1 MTRPLRLQFPGAL
14 YHVTSRG
21 NRRGRIYHDNTDRRI
36 WLEILASVCE
46 RHHCVIHSF
55 CQMNNH
61 YHLMIETVEPNLSN
75 AMRQLNG
82 RYGQHFNQRHDLVG
96 HVLQG
101 RYKAILVQK
110 ESYLLELSRYIAL
123 NPVRARL
130 VQSPDDWHWSSHYLI
145 DKSNPPA
152 WLECEWLLSHF
163 GSARQQAVAAYRAFV
178 VAGIGRASPLA
189 ATRYQVLLGDETFIA
204 QYQFLQQSEKL
215 AETSR
220 AQRGAVTWSLDEYQ
234 RRYKDRNEA
243 MAHAYRSTAFTMP
256 QIATA
261 FAVSVK
267 TVSRAVAAF
276 ECSLNHA
283 TLPR

>member
-1 MTRPLRLQFPGAL
+1 
-14 YHVTSRG
+14 VTSRG
-21 NRRGRIYHDNTDRRI
+21 NRRGLIYHDNTDRRI
-36 WLEILASVCE
+36 WLEVLASVCE

-61 YHLMIETVEPNLSN
+61 YHLMIETVEPNLSY

-82 RYGQHFNQRHDLVG
+82 HYGQYFNKRHGLVG

-130 VQSPDDWHWSSHYLI
+130 VQSPNDWRWSSHYLI
-145 DKSNPPA
+145 DKNNPPT
-152 WLECEWLLSHF
+152 WLECDWLLSHF
-163 GSARQQAVAAYRAFV
+163 GNVRQQAVVAYRAFV
-178 VAGIGRASPLA
+178 LAGIGRASPLT
-189 ATRYQVLLGDETFIA
+189 ATRHQVLLGDETFIA
-204 QYQFLQQSEKL
+204 RHQFLQQSEKL
-215 AETSR
+215 VETSR

-234 RRYKDRNEA
+234 TRYEDRNEA
-243 MAHAYRSTAFTMP
+243 MARAYRSTAFTMP
-256 QIATA
+256 QIAAA
-261 FAVSVK
+261 FGVSVK

-276 ECSLNHA
+276 ERCQNQ
-283 TLPR
+283 TTPPR